1 LVGNTTTGGRVVVVF
16 GLVVGVGR
24 GFDGGFVDGGLV
36 GAGPGAGAVVGVG
49 GGGGF
54 VGAVVGAVVGGGGD
68 VVGGGCWGTVG
79 GGVGGVTVSVVVG
92 SGLSVGSCWAPAVP
106 VTPSAASAHSVN
118 TMPRA
123 TVRNPITDTPRR
135 PSGMPTR
142 TGGSVPCAAGASTP
156 RGRTDARLSHYREV
170 VALSYEALAA
180 ADDAGLYYVS
190 DLQPGITRRRRG
202 RGWSYHRPDGS
213 AIEDEAER
221 ARISAIAV
229 PPAWT
234 DVWIS
239 PIADGHIQ
247 ATGRDAKGR
256 KQYRYH
262 QRWRE
267 VRDST
272 KYHRLSDFGTALP
285 GIRRRLERDLTRRGL
300 PLNKVLAAVVS
311 LLDVTLVRIGNEEYA
326 EQNDSFGLTTLQDG
340 HAEVHGSKVAFDFRA
355 KSGVDQDVDF
365 TDRRLARI
373 VQQCQDL
380 PGEDLFQYLDDAG
393 EVCDVTS
400 THVNEYLR
408 AMTDATFTAKDF
420 RTWGG
425 TVVAAKALVE
435 LGPPASK
442 AAAKRNFLAAVD
454 AAADKLGNTRS
465 VARAS
470 YVHPRINDA
479 YLDGSLAEAWGRSRD
494 RTRFDKCEVAVLT
507 VLKSHAA

>member
-1 LVGNTTTGGRVVVVF
+1 
-16 GLVVGVGR
+16 
-24 GFDGGFVDGGLV
+24 
-36 GAGPGAGAVVGVG
+36 
-49 GGGGF
+49 
-54 VGAVVGAVVGGGGD
+54 
-68 VVGGGCWGTVG
+68 
-79 GGVGGVTVSVVVG
+79 
-92 SGLSVGSCWAPAVP
+92 
-106 VTPSAASAHSVN
+106 
-118 TMPRA
+118 M
-123 TVRNPITDTPRR
+123 
-135 PSGMPTR
+135 
-142 TGGSVPCAAGASTP
+142 
-156 RGRTDARLSHYREV
+156 
-170 VALSYEALAA
+170 ALSAEALAA

-202 RGWSYHRPDGS
+202 PRGWSYHRPDGS
-213 AIEDEAER
+213 VIDDEGER
-221 ARISAIAV
+221 ARIATIAV

-262 QRWRE
+262 PRWRE

-285 GIRRRLERDLTRRGL
+285 GIRKRLDRDLGRRGL
-300 PLNKVLAAVVS
+300 PLNKVLAAVVR

-326 EQNDSFGLTTLQDG
+326 EQNESFGLTTLQDD
-340 HAEVHGSKVAFDFRA
+340 HASIEGSLIAFDFRG
-355 KSGVDQDVDF
+355 KSGIEREVDF
-365 TDRRLARI
+365 RDRRLARI

-393 EVCDVTS
+393 ETCDVTS

-425 TVVAAKALVE
+425 TVVAAEALAE
-435 LGPPASK
+435 IGPPKSK

-454 AAADKLGNTRS
+454 AAADRLGNTRS

-479 YLDGSLAEAWGRSRD
+479 YLDGSLAEAWD
-494 RTRFDKCEVAVLT
+494 KAKDAPRFTKCEGAVLT
-507 VLKSHAA
+507 VLKSHSA

>member
-1 LVGNTTTGGRVVVVF
+1 
-16 GLVVGVGR
+16 
-24 GFDGGFVDGGLV
+24 
-36 GAGPGAGAVVGVG
+36 
-49 GGGGF
+49 
-54 VGAVVGAVVGGGGD
+54 
-68 VVGGGCWGTVG
+68 
-79 GGVGGVTVSVVVG
+79 
-92 SGLSVGSCWAPAVP
+92 
-106 VTPSAASAHSVN
+106 
-118 TMPRA
+118 
-123 TVRNPITDTPRR
+123 
-135 PSGMPTR
+135 
-142 TGGSVPCAAGASTP
+142 
-156 RGRTDARLSHYREV
+156 
-170 VALSYEALAA
+170 VALSAESLAA

-213 AIEDEAER
+213 VIEDEAER
-221 ARISAIAV
+221 ARIASIAV

-262 QRWRE
+262 ARWRE

-272 KYHRLSDFGTALP
+272 KYHRLSDFGAALP
-285 GIRRRLERDLTRRGL
+285 DLRERLDEDLGRRGL
-300 PLNKVLAAVVS
+300 PLNKVLAAVVT
-311 LLDVTLVRIGNEEYA
+311 LLDSTLIRIGNEEYA
-326 EQNDSFGLTTLQDG
+326 EQNESYGLTTLQDD
-340 HAEVHGSKVAFDFRA
+340 HADIQGSKVVFDFRG
-355 KSGVDQDVDF
+355 KSGIERKVPHS
-365 TDRRLARI
+365 DRRLARI
-373 VQQCQDL
+373 VKACQDL

-425 TVVAAKALVE
+425 TVTAAETLVD
-435 LGPPASK
+435 LGPPTSK
-442 AAAKRNFLAAVD
+442 TAAKRNFLAAVD
-454 AAADKLGNTRS
+454 RAAEDLGNTRS

-479 YLDGSLAEAWGRSRD
+479 YLDGSLAEAWGKAKD
-494 RTRFDKCEVAVLT
+494 APRFNKCEGAVLT
-507 VLKSHAA
+507 VLKSHSA

>member
-1 LVGNTTTGGRVVVVF
+1 
-16 GLVVGVGR
+16 
-24 GFDGGFVDGGLV
+24 
-36 GAGPGAGAVVGVG
+36 
-49 GGGGF
+49 
-54 VGAVVGAVVGGGGD
+54 
-68 VVGGGCWGTVG
+68 
-79 GGVGGVTVSVVVG
+79 
-92 SGLSVGSCWAPAVP
+92 
-106 VTPSAASAHSVN
+106 
-118 TMPRA
+118 
-123 TVRNPITDTPRR
+123 
-135 PSGMPTR
+135 
-142 TGGSVPCAAGASTP
+142 
-156 RGRTDARLSHYREV
+156 
-170 VALSYEALAA
+170 VALSAEALAA

-213 AIEDEAER
+213 TIEDEGER
-221 ARISAIAV
+221 ARIAAIAV

-285 GIRRRLERDLTRRGL
+285 EIRERLDDDLTRRGL
-300 PLNKVLAAVVS
+300 PLNKVLAAVVR
-311 LLDVTLVRIGNEEYA
+311 LLDVTMIRIGNEEYA
-326 EQNDSFGLTTLQDG
+326 EQNESFGLTTLQDD
-340 HAEVHGSKVAFDFRA
+340 HASIEGSLITFDFRA
-355 KSGVDQDVDF
+355 KSGIEQEVDF
-365 TDRRLARI
+365 RDRRLAGI
-373 VQQCQDL
+373 VQACQDL

-393 EVCDVTS
+393 EVCDVNS

-408 AMTDATFTAKDF
+408 AMTGATFTAKDF

-425 TVVAAKALVE
+425 TVVAAEALVDI
-435 LGPPASK
+435 GPPTSK
-442 AAAKRNFLAAVD
+442 TAAKRNFLAAVD
-454 AAADKLGNTRS
+454 VAAERLGNTRS

-479 YLDGSLAEAWGRSRD
+479 YLDGSLVEAWEKAED
-494 RTRFDKCEVAVLT
+494 APRFSQCEGAVLT
-507 VLKSHAA
+507 VLKSHSA

>member
-1 LVGNTTTGGRVVVVF
+1 V
-16 GLVVGVGR
+16 
-24 GFDGGFVDGGLV
+24 
-36 GAGPGAGAVVGVG
+36 
-49 GGGGF
+49 
-54 VGAVVGAVVGGGGD
+54 
-68 VVGGGCWGTVG
+68 
-79 GGVGGVTVSVVVG
+79 
-92 SGLSVGSCWAPAVP
+92 
-106 VTPSAASAHSVN
+106 
-118 TMPRA
+118 
-123 TVRNPITDTPRR
+123 
-135 PSGMPTR
+135 
-142 TGGSVPCAAGASTP
+142 GSVPCAAAAGTRRGGAEAA
-156 RGRTDARLSHYREV
+156 GDHYGDV
-170 VALSYEALAA
+170 VALSEEALAA

-213 AIEDEAER
+213 TIEDEGER
-221 ARISAIAV
+221 ARIASIAV

-272 KYHRLSDFGTALP
+272 KYHRLSDFGSALP
-285 GIRRRLERDLTRRGL
+285 DIRERLDEDLSRRGL
-300 PLNKVLAAVVS
+300 PLNKVLAAVLH
-311 LLDVTLVRIGNEEYA
+311 LLDETLIRIGNEEYA
-326 EQNDSFGLTTLQDG
+326 EQNESFGLTTLQDG
-340 HAEVHGSKVAFDFRA
+340 HATIDGSLVTFDFRA
-355 KSGVDQDVDF
+355 KSGIEQEVDF
-365 TDRRLARI
+365 RDKRLARI
-373 VQQCQDL
+373 VRQCQDL

-425 TVVAAKALVE
+425 TVVAAEALVE
-435 LGPPASK
+435 IGPPASK
-442 AAAKRNFLAAVD
+442 TAAKRNFLAAVD
-454 AAADKLGNTRS
+454 RASEKLGNTRS
-465 VARAS
+465 VAKAS

-479 YLDGSLAEAWGRSRD
+479 YLDGSLADAWG
-494 RTRFDKCEVAVLT
+494 TAEAKPRFTQCEAAVLT
-507 VLKSHAA
+507 VLKSHSA